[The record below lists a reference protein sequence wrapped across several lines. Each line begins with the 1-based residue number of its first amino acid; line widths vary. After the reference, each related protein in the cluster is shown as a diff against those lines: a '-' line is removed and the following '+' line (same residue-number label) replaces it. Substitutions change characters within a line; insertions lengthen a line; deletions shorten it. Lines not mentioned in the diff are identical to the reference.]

1 MHDPMRR
8 ILLAAVLL
16 ISVAAMIGKEPPKST
31 LWLGLWVPSPQTNS
45 TPFEPSKLEAATRE
59 AFEKVVLRLDLP
71 INPIRIFPISDS
83 PLDHPKEKEF
93 PGMDRSKK

>member
-31 LWLGLWVPSPQTNS
+31 LWLGLWVPSPKTNLTS
-45 TPFEPSKLEAATRE
+45 FEPSQLEAATRE
-59 AFEKVVLRLDLP
+59 ALEKVVLRLDLP
-71 INPIRIFPISDS
+71 IGPIRIDWTSDA
-83 PLDHPKEKEF
+83 PLDRSNGREL
-93 PGMDRSKK
+93 PGRDRAKQ